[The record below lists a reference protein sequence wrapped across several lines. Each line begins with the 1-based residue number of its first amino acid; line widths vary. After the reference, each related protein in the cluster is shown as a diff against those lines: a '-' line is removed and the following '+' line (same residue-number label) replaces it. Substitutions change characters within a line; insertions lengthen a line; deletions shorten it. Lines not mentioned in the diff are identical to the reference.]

1 MQHLKCGYPTIPKI
15 MRKSISTH
23 FIPKPSLAFDLDE
36 TLIYSSPIQI
46 SQDSF
51 PIRVRRR
58 RMYVQFRPGLQEFLR
73 RVKKLYNVFF
83 FTSSQ
88 QEYANQI
95 IEKIAPDVKQCRRL
109 FRDSCLNISGYSVK
123 DLSVL
128 RTPLKKTLLI
138 DDIAGSALNNPH
150 NLIHIKSW
158 QGERGDDVLLGQLMP
173 MLEQLAYENDLRKS
187 YVDILHKSCYHD
199 LSYFRL

>member
-1 MQHLKCGYPTIPKI
+1 

-158 QGERGDDVLLGQLMP
+158 QGERDDDVLLGQLMP